1 MSAISSLN
9 LLCCLNSILES
20 CLQVV
25 IHVIYLLTLS
35 FNLYEEIFRNVFEI
49 MHDCIDFSDVFL
61 SLIDDLI
68 HLVHIIKNFDL
79 IVDHELLLLLILFVH
94 RGPIDA

>member
-1 MSAISSLN
+1 MCAISSLN
-9 LLCCLNSILES
+9 LLCCLDSVLES
-20 CLQVV
+20 CLEVV
-25 IHVIYLLTLS
+25 IHLVYLLALS
-35 FNLYEEIFRNVFEI
+35 FNLNEEVFRYVFEI